1 MTDPSADQAEGGAGN
16 EGDFDEDQDFYE
28 GFEGDDDLFDR
39 TARQR
44 KKRKKRARGSGGA
57 SAAGDTK
64 KGVKGSSG
72 GLAEEDAEEGT
83 EERAEKGADEPE
95 QPQKV
100 TYAVLPRSVKVGI
113 FIALIVGVIMGIYVA
128 GGSGDAGDASSLT
141 TQELPEGHP
150 DISEM
155 GSSSA
160 SGGSVEGLAELVALV
175 AREPDNLDARIDLGV
190 AYLNAGEVGEAGSQ
204 WQTVLDADPENIPA
218 LYCMGFYYLALPEPD
233 EEAAAETWSRVVE
246 LAPDSPEAESAA
258 SLIDSLTESST
269 GSD

>member
-1 MTDPSADQAEGGAGN
+1 MTDPSADQAEGGATD

-39 TARQR
+39 TSKPR
-44 KKRKKRARGSGGA
+44 KNRRKRARSDGEE
-57 SAAGDTK
+57 
-64 KGVKGSSG
+64 
-72 GLAEEDAEEGT
+72 AEESRPA
-83 EERAEKGADEPE
+83 
-95 QPQKV
+95 QKV
-100 TYAVLPRSVKVGI
+100 TYAALPRSVKVGI
-113 FIALIVGVIMGIYVA
+113 FLALIVGVIMGIYVA
-128 GGSGDAGDASSLT
+128 GGSGDTGGAGSLT

-155 GSSSA
+155 GSSGT
-160 SGGSVEGLAELVALV
+160 SGGSVEGLAGLVALV

-204 WQTVLDADPENIPA
+204 WQTVLDTDPENIPA
-218 LYCMGFYYLALPEPD
+218 LYCMGFYHLALPEPD

-258 SLIDSLTESST
+258 SLIGSLTESST